1 MDRLEVTLIT
11 AILIAGLFVAV
22 AMTGDRRADTLALT
36 GGAPQARSPDLSAAL
51 QRCKALTPEDGEN
64 PRCRAAWEQNRRRFF
79 GKPTL
84 SPSEGAAP

>member
-1 MDRLEVTLIT
+1 MDRLEIALIT

-22 AMTGDRRADTLALT
+22 AMTGDRRADALAIPDATL
-36 GGAPQARSPDLSAAL
+36 SPSDELSAEL
-51 QRCKALTPEDGEN
+51 QRCKALAPEDGED
-64 PRCRAAWEQNRRRFF
+64 PHCRAAWEANRRRFF